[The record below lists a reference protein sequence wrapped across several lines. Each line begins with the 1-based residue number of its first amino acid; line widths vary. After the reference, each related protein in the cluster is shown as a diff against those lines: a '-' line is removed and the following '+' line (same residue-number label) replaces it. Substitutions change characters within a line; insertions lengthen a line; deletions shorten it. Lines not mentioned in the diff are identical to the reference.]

1 MFFVLR
7 MAFGIVF
14 LTATTAASWAQS
26 DLGDVDRGHDLAR
39 TTCAACHR
47 VEKGDTSEK
56 IIDVASF
63 QTVANNRSRT
73 RLALLVFLKSPHANM
88 PDIVLSEKEID
99 SMIAYIM
106 SLRPGAD

>member
-1 MFFVLR
+1 MIAWRRV
-7 MAFGIVF
+7 AVAAIF
-14 LTATTAASWAQS
+14 LTTSATAATAQA

-47 VEKGDTSEK
+47 VEKGETAEK
-56 IIDVASF
+56 FVDVASF
-63 QTVANNRSRT
+63 QTIVNNGSRT

-99 SMIAYIM
+99 SVIAYIM
-106 SLRPGAD
+106 SLK